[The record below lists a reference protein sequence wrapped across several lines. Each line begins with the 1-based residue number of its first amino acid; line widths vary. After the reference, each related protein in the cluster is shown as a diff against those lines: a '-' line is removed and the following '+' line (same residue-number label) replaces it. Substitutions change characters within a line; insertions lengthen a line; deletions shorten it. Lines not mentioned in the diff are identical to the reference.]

1 MLLSN
6 MKKERENLGQIK
18 RRKGVVMDIKRI
30 TSGLL
35 GFPLVLIVLIIGN
48 VYVVDIALAIIAIL
62 AMDEYFNAIAKI
74 AKPVR
79 WIGYLSCISIALIHV
94 IPEEQLVTTSILA
107 IPVLLLILF
116 IQVIVTEMKT
126 SFKDIAYTFFGIMYV
141 VTLLMFFAKINGM
154 QNGNILIWYAIF
166 AAWGTDIFAYFIGKH
181 FGKHKFSK
189 ISPKKS
195 IEGCIAG
202 TIGAVVIMLIYT
214 YVANTFWGMS
224 YSYLAIGIIGIIL
237 SVIGQIGDFAASS
250 IKRYVD
256 IKDYSNLIPG
266 HGGMLDRIDSL
277 IFLAPFAYVLFM
289 FI

>member
-1 MLLSN
+1 
-6 MKKERENLGQIK
+6 
-18 RRKGVVMDIKRI
+18 MDIKRI
-30 TSGLL
+30 TSSLL
-35 GFPLVLIVLIIGN
+35 GFPLVLIVLLIGN
-48 VYVVDIALAIIAIL
+48 VYIVDIALAVIAIL
-62 AMDEYFNAIAKI
+62 AMDEYFNAISKI

-94 IPEEQLVTTSILA
+94 IPETYLSPMTVLV
-107 IPVLLLILF
+107 IPILLLILF

-126 SFKDIAYTFFGIMYV
+126 NFKDIAYTLFGILYV
-141 VTLLMFFAKINGM
+141 VMLLMFFAKINAM
-154 QNGNILIWYAIF
+154 QNGNILIWYVIF
-166 AAWGTDIFAYFIGKH
+166 AAWGTDIFAYFIGKF

-189 ISPKKS
+189 ISPNKS

-202 TIGAVVIMLIYT
+202 TIGSILVILGYT
-214 YVANTFWGMS
+214 YMVNTFLGMHFS
-224 YSYLAIGIIGIIL
+224 YGAIALIGSLL
-237 SVIGQIGDFAASS
+237 SVIGQVGDFAASS

-277 IFLAPFAYVLFM
+277 IFLAPFAYVMLM

>member
-1 MLLSN
+1 
-6 MKKERENLGQIK
+6 
-18 RRKGVVMDIKRI
+18 MDIKRI

-35 GFPLVLIVLIIGN
+35 GFPLVVIVLIIGN
-48 VYVVDIALAIIAIL
+48 VYVVDIALTIIAIL
-62 AMDEYFNAIAKI
+62 AMDEYFNAISKI

-79 WIGYLSCISIALIHV
+79 WLGYLSCISIALIHI
-94 IPEEQLVTTSILA
+94 IPENYLVTASILA
-107 IPVLLLILF
+107 IPVLLLISF

-126 SFKDIAYTFFGIMYV
+126 SFKDIAYTLFGILYV
-141 VTLLMFFAKINGM
+141 VMLIMFFAKINGM
-154 QNGNILIWYAIF
+154 ENGNILIWYAII

-189 ISPKKS
+189 ISPNKS

-202 TIGAVVIMLIYT
+202 TIGGIILMLAYT
-214 YVANTFWGMS
+214 YIANTFWGME
-224 YSYLAIGIIGIIL
+224 YSYIAIGIIGLIL
-237 SVIGQIGDFAASS
+237 SLIGQVGDFAASS

-277 IFLAPFAYVLFM
+277 IFLAPFAYVLFVQLGT
-289 FI
+289 FLFETFLC

>member
-1 MLLSN
+1 
-6 MKKERENLGQIK
+6 
-18 RRKGVVMDIKRI
+18 MDIKRI

-35 GFPLVLIVLIIGN
+35 GFPLVVIVLIIGN
-48 VYVVDIALAIIAIL
+48 VYVVDVALTIIAIL
-62 AMDEYFNAIAKI
+62 AMDEYFNAISKI

-79 WIGYLSCISIALIHV
+79 WLGYLSCVSIALIHI
-94 IPEEQLVTTSILA
+94 IPENYLVTASILA
-107 IPVLLLILF
+107 IPVLLLISF

-126 SFKDIAYTFFGIMYV
+126 SFKDIAYTLFGILYV
-141 VTLLMFFAKINGM
+141 VMLIMFFAKINGM
-154 QNGNILIWYAIF
+154 ENGNILIWYAII

-189 ISPKKS
+189 ISPNKS

-202 TIGAVVIMLIYT
+202 TIGGIILMLAYT
-214 YVANTFWGMS
+214 YIANTFWGME
-224 YSYLAIGIIGIIL
+224 YSYIAIGIIGLIL
-237 SVIGQIGDFAASS
+237 SLIGQVGDFAASS

-277 IFLAPFAYVLFM
+277 IFLAPFAYVLFVQLGT
-289 FI
+289 FPFETFLC